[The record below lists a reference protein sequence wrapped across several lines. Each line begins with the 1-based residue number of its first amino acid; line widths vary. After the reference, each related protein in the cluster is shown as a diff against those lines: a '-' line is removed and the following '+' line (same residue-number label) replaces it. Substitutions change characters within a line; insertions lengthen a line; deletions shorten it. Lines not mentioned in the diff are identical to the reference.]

1 MTNRQEL
8 GSDPKWS
15 ELEKLYILNISAAFL
30 LDDDPDTIPSPLPR
44 IKLKKTAEIFEY
56 LLGVWTWGE
65 MLGHWWDKHSL
76 GPQIVSISLFYP
88 LPSHRL

>member
-44 IKLKKTAEIFEY
+44 IQLKKTAEIFEY
-56 LLGVWTWGE
+56 LLGVLYMG
-65 MLGHWWDKHSL
+65 WDARSL
-76 GPQIVSISLFYP
+76 MRQAFSWSTNS
-88 LPSHRL
+88 SH